1 MHQHVAE
8 GLNEEQL
15 IFYREIQRVLSSAR
29 SARRED
35 LRRLM
40 SIIEDLSLRLQQ
52 SKALEIPDGYEL
64 RWTISDDILEVPAPE
79 LIKVVDIDELN
90 QGTLPLQEE
99 DAA

>member
-8 GLNEEQL
+8 GLDEQQL
-15 IFYREIQRVLSSAR
+15 SIYQEIQRVHSSAR
-29 SARRED
+29 SASRED

-40 SIIEDLSLRLQQ
+40 GIIEDLSLRLQK

-64 RWTISDDILEVPAPE
+64 RWAISDDILGVPAPE
-79 LIKVVDIDELN
+79 LVKVVDIDELN